1 MPSRFCRKC
10 GHARPDGVKTR
21 VRADGTCGVSGTGT
35 LNRAVEPCRCYCE
48 YGDERVV
55 LRIRGEERWVSGTR
69 RRFET
74 TAVRAEAEVM
84 TLDGARWVERRF
96 PVAVDAER
104 AE

>member
-1 MPSRFCRKC
+1 MAPARFCRHC
-10 GHARPDGVKTR
+10 GHIAPDGVKHRRR
-21 VRADGTCGVSGTGT
+21 VDGTCGDAGTGRLDRSRT
-35 LNRAVEPCRCYCE
+35 PCRCYCE
-48 YGDERVV
+48 YGDEHVV

-96 PVAVDAER
+96 PVAVDAES
-104 AE
+104 A